1 MQVASRGTGA
11 MAANVKNAQEAS
23 VTDYQAQS
31 FDTLENRN
39 QAGDR
44 QTSTS
49 PPQRRLRSKG
59 NLTIRKRSSKKQM
72 RMLAER
78 RAFLHDP
85 SSFR

>member
-1 MQVASRGTGA
+1 
-11 MAANVKNAQEAS
+11 MATNVRNAQEVS
-23 VTDYQAQS
+23 VTDYQAHS
-31 FDTLENRN
+31 FDTVANRN

-72 RMLAER
+72 QMLAER
-78 RAFLHDP
+78 RASPQDP
-85 SSFR
+85 SSFRQIASE